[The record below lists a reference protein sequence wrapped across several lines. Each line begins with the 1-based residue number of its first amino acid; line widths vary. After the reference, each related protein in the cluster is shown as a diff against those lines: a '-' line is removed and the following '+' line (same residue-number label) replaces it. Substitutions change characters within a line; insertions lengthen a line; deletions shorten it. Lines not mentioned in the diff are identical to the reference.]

1 VTCPACQAENDPA
14 ASACIACGET
24 LDSQS
29 PSMGAGTVFA
39 GRYEILGALGRGGM
53 GMVYRARDR
62 DLREVIALKMIR
74 PDLARQQHIERRFR
88 SEIKLAR
95 RVRHPNV
102 CSIYGDGEHNGVLY
116 ICMELIDG
124 IELRDLVRGRRLSGI
139 EAFDVAI
146 QIAEGLAAI
155 HGVGII
161 HRDLKT
167 ANIMRDRTGAV
178 RLMDFGIAKKSQA
191 DGTTGATATGQVLG
205 TPEYMSPEQIRGLQ
219 VDFRTD
225 IYALGVVIYEI
236 FTGTVPFRGE
246 TPVATIFK
254 HLQEPPPLVTRGPR
268 ALPRSLVPV
277 LRRALAKEPSARFSS
292 AAEILA
298 ALRQAREEYR
308 ADPDPLR
315 ADDSGGT
322 PAGAAT
328 LDGAA
333 TTFEAA
339 ATTQLA
345 EASPSEAE
353 TRDSKPKTRARGR
366 YVTVGAA
373 VLAAAGVWTW
383 SQYEA
388 PPPVNAPATA
398 LTPPPIAR
406 PSPPVVQPSPPATTP
421 SVHVASPPPA
431 RAHATPKPG
440 TVRPG
445 PGPQPTAAPA
455 TAAVVIP
462 GVVPSPEPVTVY
474 DEKDE
479 ALEVKPTKL
488 SGRSAEYPR
497 EAPHLLRGERVSVTA
512 SFVVTESGDVTD
524 LDVDIEGGSP
534 GEVRLTVLAAYS
546 RWKFSPGLI
555 HGKPVRV
562 RVIRRQTFVGG

>member
-1 VTCPACQAENDPA
+1 
-14 ASACIACGET
+14 
-24 LDSQS
+24 
-29 PSMGAGTVFA
+29 
-39 GRYEILGALGRGGM
+39 
-53 GMVYRARDR
+53 MVYRARDR
-62 DLREVIALKMIR
+62 DLREVVALKMIR

-116 ICMELIDG
+116 ICMELVDG
-124 IELRDLVRGRRLSGI
+124 TELRDLVRARGLATI
-139 EAFDVAI
+139 EGFDVAI

-167 ANIMRDRTGAV
+167 ANIMRDRRGVV
-178 RLMDFGIAKKSQA
+178 RLMDFGIAKKSQT
-191 DGTTGATATGQVLG
+191 DGTTGATATGQVIG
-205 TPEYMSPEQIRGLQ
+205 TPEYMSPEQIRGLK

-225 IYALGVVIYEI
+225 IYALGIVIYEI

-246 TPVATIFK
+246 SPVATIFK
-254 HLQEPPPLVTRGPR
+254 HLQEPLPLVTRGPR

-277 LRRALAKEPSARFSS
+277 LRQALAKDPSARFAS

-298 ALRQAREEYR
+298 SLRQAREEYR
-308 ADPDPLR
+308 ANPHPL
-315 ADDSGGT
+315 DVEDSGGI
-322 PAGAAT
+322 PEGAAT

-353 TRDSKPKTRARGR
+353 TRDGKPRISRRGR

-373 VLAAAGVWTW
+373 LLATAGVWTW

-388 PPPVNAPATA
+388 RAPVNAPATA
-398 LTPPPIAR
+398 LTLPPTAR
-406 PSPPVVQPSPPATTP
+406 PSPPVAQPSPRATTL
-421 SVHVASPPPA
+421 SVHVATAIPA
-431 RAHATPKPG
+431 RGRATPMPG
-440 TVRPG
+440 SVRPG
-445 PGPQPTAAPA
+445 PEPKPTAARA
-455 TAAVVIP
+455 TAPVAIP
-462 GVVPSPEPVTVY
+462 SVTPSLEPVTVY
-474 DEKDE
+474 NEDDP
-479 ALEVKPTKL
+479 ALEVEPRKL

-497 EAPHLLRGERVSVTA
+497 EALPLLRGERVFVTA
-512 SFVVTESGDVTD
+512 SFIITESGDVTD
-524 LDVDIEGGSP
+524 LDVNIEGSNAP
-534 GEVRLTVLAAYS
+534 GVVRLWVLAAYS

-555 HGKPVRV
+555 HGTPVRV
-562 RVIRRQTFVGG
+562 RLIRRQTFVGG